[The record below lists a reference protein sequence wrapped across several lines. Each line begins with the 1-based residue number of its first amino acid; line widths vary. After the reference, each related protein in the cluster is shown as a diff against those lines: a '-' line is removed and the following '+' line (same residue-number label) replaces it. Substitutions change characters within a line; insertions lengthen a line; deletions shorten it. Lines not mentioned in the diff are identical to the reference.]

1 MKGKV
6 FYLLLS
12 EIRAQV
18 DILHRELTKGVYY
31 VGVDDHH
38 TELFENLWKLPFGVS
53 YNSYLIVDEKIAI
66 VETVKGPWAEEWL
79 DNIREIVDPAKIDY
93 IILNHMEP
101 DHTSAL
107 PDIAKIA
114 PNATLVYTPRASDMR
129 KSFYDVDLK
138 ERIVED
144 LEELSLGK
152 KTLKFVHVP
161 FVHWPET
168 MATWLAEDGVLFSCD
183 AFGAFGALNG
193 KHFDDEANMEL
204 VEKESKRYVSAIIT
218 SYFKFVQSAIK
229 KVKDLGIKI
238 RIIAPSHGVIYRKDP
253 MWVVDKFDEWSS
265 PELEKNCTIVYGTM
279 YGYTHRL
286 AMKLKKE
293 LLELGVDVKVHNV
306 SYSEMSKIITDTV
319 RAGVIVL
326 GSPTYDAFPFPKIWA
341 YVNELQGKRFTP
353 RPIGLFGTFGW
364 GGGGVKKLQKM
375 VEEMKCEILEPVIR
389 VRGKPSD
396 EETKLIKELA
406 KAIASKLQ

>member
-1 MKGKV
+1 MN
-6 FYLLLS
+6 
-12 EIRAQV
+12 E
-18 DILHRELTKGVYY
+18 LHRVLAKGVYY

-66 VETVKGPWAEEWL
+66 VETVKGPWADEWL

-114 PNATLVYTPRASDMR
+114 RNATLIYTPRASDMC

-138 ERIVED
+138 EHTVED

-168 MATWLAEDGVLFSCD
+168 MATWIAEDGVLLSCD

-204 VEKESKRYVSAIIT
+204 VERESRRYVSAIIT
-218 SYFKFVQSAIK
+218 SYFKFVQNALK
-229 KVKDLGIKI
+229 KVKDLGLDIK
-238 RIIAPSHGVIYRKDP
+238 IIAPSHGIIYRKDP
-253 MWVVDKFDEWSS
+253 MWVINKYDEWSS
-265 PELEKNCTIVYGTM
+265 PELEKNCTIVWGTM
-279 YGYTHRL
+279 YGYTTRL

-319 RAGVIVL
+319 RTGVIVI
-326 GSPTYDAFPFPKIWA
+326 GTPTYDAFPFPKIWA
-341 YVNELQGKRFTP
+341 YVNELQGKRFAP

-364 GGGGVKKLQKM
+364 GGGGVKKLEKM
-375 VEEMKCEILEPVIR
+375 VEEMKCEVLEPVIR
-389 VRGKPSD
+389 VRGQPSD
-396 EETKLIKELA
+396 EESEQVKKLA
-406 KAIASKLQ
+406 KEIAARLQ